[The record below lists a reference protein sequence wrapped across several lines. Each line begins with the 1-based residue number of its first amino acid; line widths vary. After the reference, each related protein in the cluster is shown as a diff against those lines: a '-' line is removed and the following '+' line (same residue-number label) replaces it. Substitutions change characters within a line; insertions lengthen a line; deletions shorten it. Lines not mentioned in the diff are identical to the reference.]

1 MASSLRRNPF
11 IGIPLFNAFKFKFY
25 NLIPPHSLQNKFSQ
39 KYYPA
44 ANSPFGGPDSYREGG
59 LKLSMDELNRKTV
72 EEFKRS
78 DKTPVIAVLENIRS
92 AYNVGS
98 VFRTADAFLLE
109 AIYITGYTC
118 VPPHKEIKKTA
129 LGAEESVEWKHFA
142 NATEAIKTLKESGY
156 KIYAV
161 EQAVNSLMLQ
171 NLNFNNDE
179 KIAVIFGNEVTG
191 VEQETILQCDGCI
204 EIPQLGM
211 KHSLNIATA
220 AGVVLWEIVRRRLF
234 TTPTAVANPV
244 GG

>member
-1 MASSLRRNPF
+1 MR
-11 IGIPLFNAFKFKFY
+11 
-25 NLIPPHSLQNKFSQ
+25 
-39 KYYPA
+39 
-44 ANSPFGGPDSYREGG
+44 
-59 LKLSMDELNRKTV
+59 KLSMDELNRKSV

-78 DKTPVIAVLENIRS
+78 EKTPVIAVLENIRS

-129 LGAEESVEWKHFA
+129 LGAEESVDWKHFA
-142 NATEAIKTLKESGY
+142 NASDAIKVLKENGY
-156 KIYAV
+156 TVYAI
-161 EQAVNSLMLQ
+161 EQAANSLKLQ
-171 NLNFNNDE
+171 NLQFTNDD

-191 VEQETILQCDGCI
+191 VEQDTIQQCDGCI

-220 AGVVLWEIVRRRLF
+220 AGVVLWEIVRTRL
-234 TTPTAVANPV
+234 TPNP
-244 GG
+244 